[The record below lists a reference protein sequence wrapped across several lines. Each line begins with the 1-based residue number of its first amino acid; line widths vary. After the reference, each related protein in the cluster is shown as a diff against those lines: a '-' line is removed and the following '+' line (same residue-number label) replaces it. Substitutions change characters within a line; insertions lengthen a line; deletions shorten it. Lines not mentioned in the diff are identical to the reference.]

1 MDENSA
7 RQQSRNG
14 KLQKKKRSDF
24 VSGHS
29 PITSTPTALEALK
42 RTLQELLGSDRW
54 YGTMPKE
61 CMIVWT
67 IVLKDDREET
77 TTTEELL
84 LYLGCGFL

>member
-14 KLQKKKRSDF
+14 KLQKKNNEPDIGLRF
-24 VSGHS
+24 RAQRHYQYTTV
-29 PITSTPTALEALK
+29 LEAPK

-61 CMIVWT
+61 CML
-67 IVLKDDREET
+67 VLLDRP
-77 TTTEELL
+77 
-84 LYLGCGFL
+84 